1 MDSPVKPPLLLKQT
15 KKPVSQSVLH
25 VEKENE
31 YEVNLRNCCFI
42 MAKCWLYRNECLIK
56 RSCSVGQV
64 FILLGENKSR
74 KFYPLGMKP
83 LYAEIS
89 EWRKILSRLCS
100 FLRSVDYL
108 ILEMLRRLVLT
119 AVRQLLDHLVAS
131 YNVTDE
137 DEERV

>member
-1 MDSPVKPPLLLKQT
+1 MYKIFKSFNFFLGGGGDKVKRI
-15 KKPVSQSVLH
+15 
-25 VEKENE
+25 NIF
-31 YEVNLRNCCFI
+31 FI
-42 MAKCWLYRNECLIK
+42 N
-56 RSCSVGQV
+56 VG
-64 FILLGENKSR
+64 FLLGV
-74 KFYPLGMKP
+74 KP

>member
-1 MDSPVKPPLLLKQT
+1 MYKIFKSFNFFWGGGDKVKRI
-15 KKPVSQSVLH
+15 
-25 VEKENE
+25 NIF
-31 YEVNLRNCCFI
+31 FI
-42 MAKCWLYRNECLIK
+42 N
-56 RSCSVGQV
+56 VG
-64 FILLGENKSR
+64 FLLGV
-74 KFYPLGMKP
+74 KP

>member
-1 MDSPVKPPLLLKQT
+1 MVKYSYYGGK
-15 KKPVSQSVLH
+15 
-25 VEKENE
+25 
-31 YEVNLRNCCFI
+31 
-42 MAKCWLYRNECLIK
+42 
-56 RSCSVGQV
+56 
-64 FILLGENKSR
+64 NKSW

-137 DEERV
+137 DEERVYRIYVSIVL

>member
-1 MDSPVKPPLLLKQT
+1 MYKIFKSFNFFFGGGGDKVKRI
-15 KKPVSQSVLH
+15 
-25 VEKENE
+25 NIF
-31 YEVNLRNCCFI
+31 FI
-42 MAKCWLYRNECLIK
+42 N
-56 RSCSVGQV
+56 VG
-64 FILLGENKSR
+64 FLLGV
-74 KFYPLGMKP
+74 KP

>member
-1 MDSPVKPPLLLKQT
+1 MYKIFKSFNFFWGGGRGDKVKRI
-15 KKPVSQSVLH
+15 
-25 VEKENE
+25 NIF
-31 YEVNLRNCCFI
+31 FI
-42 MAKCWLYRNECLIK
+42 N
-56 RSCSVGQV
+56 VG
-64 FILLGENKSR
+64 FLLGV
-74 KFYPLGMKP
+74 KP